1 MNSAARPPF
10 TASQWQELEHQALI
24 FKYMMAGIP
33 VPPDLLIP
41 IRKSFESMT
50 ARFYHH
56 PAMGYCS
63 FYGKKPDPE
72 PGRCRRTDGKK
83 WRCSKD
89 AYPDSKYCERHMHR
103 GRNRSRK
110 PVETQ
115 TISQSTSTG
124 TSLNPATASST
135 GGGGSGFQ
143 NLVPLHSIS
152 NPQGPSSGNNP
163 QLQIEHGPYGIA
175 NKEFRYLHGLK
186 GDVDERSL
194 FSEAS
199 GSARGVGMEFP
210 LDNTWRLMP
219 PSLSS
224 FPPSKPRNGSIL
236 QSNYTQ
242 LQSLQDLD
250 NVTIASALPRQ
261 QHQQHS
267 FFGSEFGSS
276 EPVKQESQSLRPFF
290 EEWPKARDSWTDLEE
305 ERANR
310 NSFST
315 TQLSISIPMASSD
328 FPTASSRSPNN
339 D

>member
-50 ARFYHH
+50 ASGLLLLLWEE
-56 PAMGYCS
+56 A
-63 FYGKKPDPE
+63 
-72 PGRCRRTDGKK
+72 
-83 WRCSKD
+83 
-89 AYPDSKYCERHMHR
+89 
-103 GRNRSRK
+103 RSRAGEV
-110 PVETQ
+110 PEDRWEEVEVLQGCIFLT
-115 TISQSTSTG
+115 QSTASG
-124 TSLNPATASST
+124 TCTEAATVQESLWKLKPSPSRHRL
-135 GGGGSGFQ
+135 GH
-143 NLVPLHSIS
+143 HSIRYCQQRWWGRKR

-175 NKEFRYLHGLK
+175 NKEFRYLHGVK

-250 NVTIASALPRQ
+250 SVTIASALPKQ

-290 EEWPKARDSWTDLEE
+290 DEWPKARDSWTDLEE

-328 FPTASSRSPNN
+328 FPTASSRSPNSEYIFSS
-339 D
+339 

>member
-1 MNSAARPPF
+1 MECTNWISMGCMYLTTANNKPHNKLECFWSLRAAVFP
-10 TASQWQELEHQALI
+10 
-24 FKYMMAGIP
+24 
-33 VPPDLLIP
+33 
-41 IRKSFESMT
+41 
-50 ARFYHH
+50 
-56 PAMGYCS
+56 
-63 FYGKKPDPE
+63 
-72 PGRCRRTDGKK
+72 
-83 WRCSKD
+83 
-89 AYPDSKYCERHMHR
+89 
-103 GRNRSRK
+103 
-110 PVETQ
+110 TQ
-115 TISQSTSTG
+115 VITEIC
-124 TSLNPATASST
+124 
-135 GGGGSGFQ
+135 
-143 NLVPLHSIS
+143 
-152 NPQGPSSGNNP
+152 
-163 QLQIEHGPYGIA
+163 
-175 NKEFRYLHGLK
+175 RYLHGLK

-250 NVTIASALPRQ
+250 SVTIASALPKQ

-290 EEWPKARDSWTDLEE
+290 DEWPKARDSWTDLEE

-328 FPTASSRSPNN
+328 FPTASSRSPNSEYIFSSWISHSN
-339 D
+339 QILEHLTHSSLIVLVDVDDWERSAMFKCASHVGKMKIQFCREP